1 MVNDERKII
10 KDFMDLLIEYIVK
23 IKLIFLTNH
32 FILQTLTVNCMRPA
46 R

>member
-23 IKLIFLTNH
+23 IKLIFLTNC
-32 FILQTLTVNCMRPA
+32 FILQTLTVNCMRSA